1 MRDKV
6 RWGIAGTGT
15 IADSFAADLRFAT
28 NAELVAVSSR
38 SADTAGTFAAR
49 FGGIRSY
56 QGIQALADAG
66 DIDAIYIA
74 SPNALH
80 REHAERVLSAGKA
93 VLVEKP
99 LTTTSA
105 DARALANAAAAS
117 GAFAME
123 ALWTCFLPAI
133 SGVRA
138 LLIAGTLGAI
148 RHVRAEL
155 AYEKPFDAG
164 SRFFDPAL
172 GGGSLL
178 DLGIY
183 PIALCLNLFG
193 QPRSVDGAWKSA
205 PTGVDSSAKI
215 RLAYDGFDAQLG
227 CGFDRDGHNRFI
239 IEGERGTLAIDAPFL
254 KASRLFVSTGG
265 PARNL
270 LASNGKTAYRLAR
283 HVPLPGL
290 ARHDHGFP
298 GSGLQFEI
306 EAASAAILDGRRDH
320 PLMPLSASVQALEII
335 ETIRAKAPAA
345 A

>member
-15 IADSFAADLRFAT
+15 IANSFAADFRFAPH
-28 NAELVAVSSR
+28 ASLVAVSSR
-38 SADTAGTFAAR
+38 SAQKAESFAAR
-49 FGGIRSY
+49 FGGLRSY
-56 QGIQALADAG
+56 QGIEALAAAP

-74 SPNALH
+74 SPNA
-80 REHAERVLSAGKA
+80 EHLQQATLALAAGKA

-99 LTTTSA
+99 LTTSSA
-105 DARALANAAAAS
+105 DARALAT
-117 GAFAME
+117 GAGGTFAME

-133 SGVRA
+133 SRVRE
-138 LLIAGTLGAI
+138 LLAAGTLGAI

-193 QPRSVDGAWKSA
+193 EPRFVDGTWQRA
-205 PTGVDSSAKI
+205 PTGVDTSAKI
-215 RLAYDGFDAQLG
+215 KLAYDGFGAALG
-227 CGFDRDGHNRFI
+227 CGFDRNGHNRFV
-239 IEGERGTLAIDAPFL
+239 IEGERGTLVIDAPFL

-265 PARNL
+265 PARKL
-270 LASNGKTAYRLAR
+270 LAFNGKAAYQLAR
-283 HVPLPGL
+283 HLPLPGL
-290 ARHDHGFP
+290 TRHDHHFP

-306 EAASAAILDGRRDH
+306 EAASAAILEGRGEH
-320 PLMPLSASVQALEII
+320 PSMPLSASIKALEII
-335 ETIRAKAPAA
+335 ETIRAKTPDAE
-345 A
+345 

>member
-15 IADSFAADLRFAT
+15 IANSFASDFRFAA

-38 SADTAGTFAAR
+38 SAATAAAFAAR
-49 FGGIRSY
+49 FNGIRSH
-56 QGIQALADAG
+56 QGIEALAATA
-66 DIDAIYIA
+66 DIDAIYVA
-74 SPNALH
+74 SPNA
-80 REHAERVLSAGKA
+80 EHLQQATLALAAGKA

-105 DARALANAAAAS
+105 DACGLANAAAA

-133 SGVRA
+133 SSVRA
-138 LLIAGTLGAI
+138 LLAAGTIGAI
-148 RHVRAEL
+148 GRVRAEL

-193 QPRSVDGAWKSA
+193 QPRSVDGAWKRA
-205 PTGVDSSAKI
+205 PTGVDRSAEIK
-215 RLAYDGFDAQLG
+215 LAYDGFDAELG
-227 CGFDRDGHNRFI
+227 CGFDRDGHNRFVV
-239 IEGERGTLAIDAPFL
+239 EGERGTIAIDAPFL
-254 KASRLFVSTGG
+254 KASRLFVATGG
-265 PARNL
+265 AARRL

-290 ARHDHGFP
+290 TRHDHGFP
-298 GSGLQFEI
+298 GNGLQFEI
-306 EAASAAILDGRRDH
+306 EAASAAILKGHVEH
-320 PLMPLSASVQALEII
+320 PLMPLSTSIEALEII
-335 ETIRAKAPAA
+335 ETVRSRTPEAG
-345 A
+345 